1 MKSPLTTKQINQQM
15 KISKLLLIF
24 VLAFAT
30 SCEKVIDVDLETAK
44 PRLVVEASINWYE
57 NTTGNEQKIKLSTTT
72 DYYSTTIPPVIDAS
86 VYITNSSGDVFN
98 FIQEETPGTY
108 KCNSFIPVV
117 GETYNLTVVYKGEVY
132 TATDEL
138 LNTPTITRVEQKN
151 DAGPLGNQTEVKF
164 FFNDLVDETNQYFA
178 RIDDP
183 YKVIPEYGVIEDRFF
198 ENNEMFGLYFSEDFK
213 TGDTIKFTLNGI
225 TRNYYNYM
233 NILLAQTGTNS
244 AGPFST
250 PTSTI
255 RGNVINQ
262 TNFDNFALGY
272 FRLSKTS
279 VEEYII
285 E

>member
-1 MKSPLTTKQINQQM
+1 M
-15 KISKLLLIF
+15 KISKLLSIILLVVIT
-24 VLAFAT
+24 T
-30 SCEKVIDVDLETAK
+30 SCEKVIDVDLETSK

-57 NTTGNEQKIKLSTTT
+57 NTSGNEQRIKLSTTT
-72 DYYSTTIPPVIDAS
+72 DYYSNTVPPVLDAT
-86 VYITNSSGDVFN
+86 VFITNSSGDVFN
-98 FIQEETPGTY
+98 FIQEDLSGTY
-108 KCNSFIPVV
+108 LCNDFLPSL
-117 GETYNLTVVYKGEVY
+117 GETYTLTVVYKGETY
-132 TATDEL
+132 TATDKL
-138 LNTPTITRVEQKN
+138 LDTPTITRVEQKN
-151 DAGPLGNQTEVKF
+151 DAGPLGNQTEIKF

-255 RGNVINQ
+255 RGNVVNQ

-272 FRLSKTS
+272 FRLSKTA
-279 VEEYII
+279 VKEYIV